1 MSMALRKAMID
12 SQLRPQGVSDRRV
25 LDAFL
30 SVPRE
35 DYLPE
40 NVRAL
45 AYRDRSVPLGDGRS
59 MPAAAALASLI
70 QSLDARP
77 GMSALVIGPGAA
89 YAAALLAHMGLSVVA
104 LDEKKL
110 AGPAPDGV
118 THVAGN
124 PAQGHADAGPY
135 DRILILGAVERL
147 TDDICNQL
155 ADEGRLAAGRMDRGV
170 TRLAAGGRV
179 DGRVKLD
186 DFADAQLPL
195 IEQFISRPQFVF

>member
-110 AGPAPDGV
+110 SGPAPDGV

-124 PAQGHADAGPY
+124 PAQGHAAAGPY

>member
-35 DYLPE
+35 EYLPE

-77 GMSALVIGPGAA
+77 GMSALAIGPGAA
-89 YAAALLAHMGLSVVA
+89 YAAALLAHMGLKVVA

-110 AGPAPDGV
+110 SGPTPEGA
-118 THVAGN
+118 TYRTGN
-124 PAQGHADAGPY
+124 PAEGHADAGPY
-135 DRILILGAVERL
+135 DRILILGAVEEL
-147 TDDICNQL
+147 TDAICGQL
-155 ADEGRLAAGRMDRGV
+155 ADGGRLATGRFDRGV

-195 IEQFISRPQFVF
+195 IEQFARKPQFVF